1 MIDFDNPNTFP
12 KELKNWGT
20 EFEKM
25 ILRKVNTNNIE
36 EGWQIEHQLQGIR
49 VGESKL
55 VTDFVKENMDI
66 EIVVCHCARILD
78 ENEYWK
84 HGLVTAGGKNN
95 AGERRL
101 RKLLV
106 DIGLDEDK
114 IE

>member
-66 EIVVCHCARILD
+66 EIVVCHCARILEIWSCD
-78 ENEYWK
+78 C
-84 HGLVTAGGKNN
+84 GRGK
-95 AGERRL
+95 
-101 RKLLV
+101 
-106 DIGLDEDK
+106 
-114 IE
+114 